1 MRYELRPVNLLKGE
15 QKEQA
20 FKQVNPAGF
29 VPALAIDGQGCF
41 ALLGPNGAGKT
52 TTLSMITGDLR
63 PAGGEA
69 YVDGLS
75 VRTQIMEVSRATAL
89 PPAAA
94 LGGRV

>member
-1 MRYELRPVNLLKGE
+1 MRAQPDKVAVADLS
-15 QKEQA
+15 
-20 FKQVNPAGF
+20 
-29 VPALAIDGQGCF
+29 LAIDGQGCF

-75 VRTQIMEVSRATAL
+75 VRTQIME
-89 PPAAA
+89 
-94 LGGRV
+94 